1 MLAKR
6 SRVYLTM
13 RIAPI
18 FAFLLGALVHAPLGA
33 QVDELAAARTALR
46 SGDLV
51 AASAAVSRHLAV
63 NPNDPRGRF
72 LKGVILG
79 EQGRTNEAF
88 EVYLFLTQDHPE
100 LAEPYNNLAVIY
112 AGRGEYTLAREALET
127 AVRANP
133 EYATAY
139 ENLGDIHARLAS
151 QAYEKASKL
160 DANNRGARA
169 KLTLARDLVN
179 YAPKR
184 AAEDTTAPAAKRN

>member
-1 MLAKR
+1 
-6 SRVYLTM
+6 M

-18 FAFLLGALVHAPLGA
+18 FALLLGALVHAPLGA
-33 QVDELAAARTALR
+33 QVDELAVARGALR

-100 LAEPYNNLAVIY
+100 LAEPYNNLAAIY
-112 AGRGEYTLAREALET
+112 AGRGEYARAREALEA
-127 AVRANP
+127 AVRVNP

-139 ENLGDIHARLAS
+139 ENLGDVHARLAN
-151 QAYEKASKL
+151 QAYEKASQL
-160 DANNRGARA
+160 DAANRGVRA
-169 KLTLARDLVN
+169 KLTLSRDLVN

>member
-1 MLAKR
+1 
-6 SRVYLTM
+6 M
-13 RIAPI
+13 RIALI
-18 FAFLLGALVHAPLGA
+18 FALLLAALVHAPLGA

-51 AASAAVSRHLAV
+51 AASAAVNRHLAV

-72 LKGVILG
+72 LRGVILG
-79 EQGRTNEAF
+79 EQGRTNEAL

-112 AGRGEYTLAREALET
+112 AGRGEYTLAREALEA

-184 AAEDTTAPAAKRN
+184 AAEDTTAPAAKQN